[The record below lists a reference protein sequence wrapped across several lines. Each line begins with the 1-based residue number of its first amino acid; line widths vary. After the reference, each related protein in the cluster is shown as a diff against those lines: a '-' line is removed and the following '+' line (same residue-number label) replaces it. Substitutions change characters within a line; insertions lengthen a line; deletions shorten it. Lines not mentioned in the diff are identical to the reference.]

1 MGKVLNMKV
10 AIIQLGA
17 TADKARNLKKA
28 VDFVCR
34 AIDRRARL
42 IVLPEVF
49 IFRGRIRSG
58 ADVRAIAE
66 AIPGASLIPLMEL
79 AKKHKVFILA
89 GSIYEKTAGT
99 DKVYN
104 TSVFIDDR
112 GAIRAK
118 YRKIHLFEA
127 VLGNKRIREADCF
140 LAGCETATARAE
152 KFKTGLSIC
161 YDLRFPEMYRK
172 YAALGVHAVC
182 VPSAFT
188 YETGRAHWEVLVR
201 ARAIENRCYM
211 LAPNQVGKSG
221 GSVRHYG
228 HSMIVGPW
236 GEIIAVASG
245 NKEEVI
251 YGQLNLKDIKT
262 ARQKLPALM

>member
-1 MGKVLNMKV
+1 MR
-10 AIIQLGA
+10 
-17 TADKARNLKKA
+17 TRNLKKA
-28 VDFVCR
+28 VDFIRR

-42 IVLPEVF
+42 IALPEVF

-112 GAIRAK
+112 GTIRAK
-118 YRKIHLFEA
+118 YRKIHLFKA
-127 VLGNKRIREADCF
+127 VLGDMRIREADCF
-140 LAGCETATARAE
+140 MAGRRMVTARAE
-152 KFKTGLSIC
+152 EFKIGLSIC

-172 YAALGVHAVC
+172 YARL
-182 VPSAFT
+182 
-188 YETGRAHWEVLVR
+188 
-201 ARAIENRCYM
+201 
-211 LAPNQVGKSG
+211 G
-221 GSVRHYG
+221 GSCGVYPIG
-228 HSMIVGPW
+228 
-236 GEIIAVASG
+236 
-245 NKEEVI
+245 I
-251 YGQLNLKDIKT
+251 Y
-262 ARQKLPALM
+262 R

>member
-1 MGKVLNMKV
+1 MKV
-10 AIIQLGA
+10 AVIQMGA
-17 TADKARNLKKA
+17 TADRSRNLKKA
-28 VDFVCR
+28 VDFIR
-34 AIDRRARL
+34 WAIDRRARL

-49 IFRGRIRSG
+49 IFRGRVRSG
-58 ADVRAIAE
+58 ADARAIAE

-112 GAIRAK
+112 GTIRAK

-127 VLGNKRIREADCF
+127 VLGDMRIREADCF
-140 LAGCETATARAE
+140 MAGRRMVTARAE
-152 KFKTGLSIC
+152 EFKIGLSIC

-172 YAALGVHAVC
+172 YARLGVHAVC
-182 VPSAFT
+182 IPSAFID
-188 YETGRAHWEVLVR
+188 ETGKAHWEVLLR
-201 ARAIENRCYM
+201 ARAIENRCYV

-221 GSVRHYG
+221 KGARHYG
-228 HSMIVGPW
+228 HSMIIGPW
-236 GEIIAVASG
+236 GDILAAASG
-245 NKEEVI
+245 NKEEMI
-251 YGQLNLKDIKT
+251 CGQLSLNDIKV
-262 ARQKLPALM
+262 ARQKLPALR

>member
-1 MGKVLNMKV
+1 MKV
-10 AIIQLGA
+10 AVIQMSA
-17 TADKARNLKKA
+17 TADRSRNLKKA
-28 VDFVCR
+28 VDFIRR
-34 AIDRRARL
+34 AIARRARL
-42 IVLPEVF
+42 IALPEVF

-79 AKKHKVFILA
+79 AKKYKVFILA
-89 GSIYEKTAGT
+89 GSIYEKTAGA

-112 GAIRAK
+112 GTIRAK

-127 VLGNKRIREADCF
+127 VLGDMRIREADYF
-140 LAGCETATARAE
+140 MGGRRMVMSRVAE
-152 KFKTGLSIC
+152 FKIGLSIC

-172 YAALGVHAVC
+172 YAALGVHAAC

-211 LAPNQVGKSG
+211 LAPNQVGKGG

-236 GEIIAVASG
+236 GEILAAASG
-245 NKEEVI
+245 DKEEMI
-251 YGQLNLKDIKT
+251 YGQLSLNDIKVV
-262 ARQKLPALM
+262 RQKLPALR